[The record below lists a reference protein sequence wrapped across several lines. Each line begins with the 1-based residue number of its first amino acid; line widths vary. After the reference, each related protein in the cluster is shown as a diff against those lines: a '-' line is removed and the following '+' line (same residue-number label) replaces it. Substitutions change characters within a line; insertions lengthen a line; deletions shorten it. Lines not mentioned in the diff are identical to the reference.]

1 MLIHAKTIIKH
12 NLNTYGGGL
21 YGVTEREFLVELP
34 LSNVNRAHSID
45 QEKTEVYMH
54 YRLDVQIGTN
64 WQAL

>member
-12 NLNTYGGGL
+12 NLNTYDGGL

-34 LSNVNRAHSID
+34 LSNVNRPIRLIKK
-45 QEKTEVYMH
+45 KTEVYMH